1 MNLNL
6 VLWLGQET
14 SEPLWQHPTHLEKP
28 NGHLLYSFPIW
39 PEISMMFSVLFFVLK
54 IALVIQGR
62 SWFHINFRM
71 FLYISVKNVF
81 VVFLKDFIYSFLFSE
96 RGREGER
103 EGEKHQCVVASCVPY
118 WGPGPQPRH
127 VP

>member
-1 MNLNL
+1 
-6 VLWLGQET
+6 
-14 SEPLWQHPTHLEKP
+14 
-28 NGHLLYSFPIW
+28 
-39 PEISMMFSVLFFVLK
+39 MMFSVLFFVLK
-54 IALVIQGR
+54 IALVTQGH

-103 EGEKHQCVVASCVPY
+103 EEEKYQCMVASYVPY
-118 WGPGPQPRH
+118 TDDLAHNPGICPD
-127 VP
+127 